1 MESLRPDEDQLAE
14 RGNGGASGKGGRSGE
29 AGGGSGPP
37 GMRPLWLLLVLVVVC
52 AGAGGWLA
60 WEQAQRIAALE
71 SRLATVKSD
80 VRTNQMELGVVDEE
94 REETGQAIS
103 EQLEMLDD
111 EMRKLWVVAHQ
122 TNRPR
127 IEKLEEQTDTLES
140 RVEEL
145 GAGQQSQAGR
155 LDELAG
161 SIEGMPDAGELR
173 ASVEEQVQGV
183 RDDLDNRIQSLQQG
197 RRLALEELRA
207 RLDGLESSV
216 AGLEEKVS
224 GSGEVS
230 ALKEQLTEL
239 ESVVDSIDSS
249 RAQLTQRFVRL
260 QERVDRLAD
269 RQSAGG
275 S

>member
-1 MESLRPDEDQLAE
+1 MESLKPDDDQLAE
-14 RGNGGASGKGGRSGE
+14 RGNAGGSGKGGRPGG
-29 AGGGSGPP
+29 AGGGSGHP
-37 GMRPLWLLLVLVVVC
+37 GMRPLWMLLVLVVVC

-60 WEQAQRIAALE
+60 WEQAQRIATLE

-94 REETGQAIS
+94 REETGQAVS
-103 EQLEMLDD
+103 EQLEVLDD

-127 IEKLEEQTDTLES
+127 IEKLEEQTGTLES
-140 RVEEL
+140 RVAEL
-145 GAGQQSQAGR
+145 VSGQESQSGR

-161 SIEGMPDAGELR
+161 SIDGLPDAEELQ

-183 RDDLDNRIQSLQQG
+183 RDDLDSRIQSLQQG

-207 RLDGLESSV
+207 RLDGLEGSV
-216 AGLEEKVS
+216 AELEEKVS

-230 ALKEQLTEL
+230 ALKEQLAEL

-260 QERVDRLAD
+260 QERVDRLAES
-269 RQSAGG
+269 QSSGG